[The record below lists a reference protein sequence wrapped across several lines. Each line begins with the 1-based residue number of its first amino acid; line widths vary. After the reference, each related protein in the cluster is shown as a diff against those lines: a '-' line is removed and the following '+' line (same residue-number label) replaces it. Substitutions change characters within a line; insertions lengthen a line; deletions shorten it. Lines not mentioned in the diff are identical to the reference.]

1 MGKITAIGAIL
12 VVLGIIGLAVPWFST
27 NETKDL
33 AKIGDLKIQAN
44 EQHTHTIP
52 PAAAGAVLV
61 VGVVVLGA
69 GLLRR
74 A

>member
-1 MGKITAIGAIL
+1 
-12 VVLGIIGLAVPWFST
+12 V
-27 NETKDL
+27 
-33 AKIGDLKIQAN
+33 AKLGDLKVQTQ
-44 EQHTHTIP
+44 EHETHAIP
-52 PAAAGAVLV
+52 PAAAGAVLA

>member
-1 MGKITAIGAIL
+1 MKTLTLVGAVLVIL
-12 VVLGIIGLAVPWFST
+12 GVLGFAVPWFT
-27 NETKDL
+27 TTETKDV
-33 AKIGDLKIQAN
+33 AKLGDLKVQAQ
-44 EQHTHTIP
+44 EQKTHSIP

-69 GLLRR
+69 GLFRR